1 MARGQGRAAG
11 SFRGPAGPRGLP
23 APTLGPLRAAA
34 PGGAPDT
41 AGRPGRGAGSGAAEE
56 VCPERSPA
64 PCPHGPRPAR
74 AGSRLRWR
82 RVVAGRPESAEP
94 GKLRARARPPG
105 LRRFVVRRAAAAGL
119 LAGLER
125 PGRGRRE
132 GRPGR
137 PSAPGAPSLHGLLPR
152 DPAGRRAGWGP
163 AASGSSA
170 RGAAVH
176 RGRTVVRHG
185 PCRRPP
191 PQAAASCPRCSC
203 GRPPRPPPTGS
214 AANGDPGVAR
224 PALVP
229 SPPSLPPGPRG
240 SQPELQGHFRGRES
254 GGRCITR
261 LSCALI

>member
-11 SFRGPAGPRGLP
+11 SFRGSAGPRGLP
-23 APTLGPLRAAA
+23 APTRGPLRAAA
-34 PGGAPDT
+34 PGGAPDS

-82 RVVAGRPESAEP
+82 RVVAGRPESAER
-94 GKLRARARPPG
+94 GKLGARARPPG

-163 AASGSSA
+163 AAFGSSA
-170 RGAAVH
+170 RCTAVH
-176 RGRTVVRHG
+176 RGRTVVCHG
-185 PCRRPP
+185 PCRRPRHR
-191 PQAAASCPRCSC
+191 PRRRAPA
-203 GRPPRPPPTGS
+203 GLAVGRPARPPRAVQPTET
-214 AANGDPGVAR
+214 
-224 PALVP
+224 PALPGRRSLLALQVCLPVRAGRSP
-229 SPPSLPPGPRG
+229 S
-240 SQPELQGHFRGRES
+240 FRDTFAAVR
-254 GGRCITR
+254 
-261 LSCALI
+261 AAAVA